1 MAVSNSWSSE
11 IWNSSS
17 RGNVS
22 RMFSS
27 DFQSWLYLGRP
38 ARSSTLATLR
48 RSTGMS
54 RGFRL

>member
-27 DFQSWLYLGRP
+27 DFQSWL
-38 ARSSTLATLR
+38 
-48 RSTGMS
+48 
-54 RGFRL
+54 